1 MTSTTFLRRSVAVLA
16 SAGTT
21 AALALLPSAS
31 AHASVAGL
39 YAAAGNAGASY
50 TGTGGG
56 TCTLTSGSSSTESPV
71 KHFSKGTKSASADL
85 NATFTNSL
93 DSSDQVQVKGH
104 VDSTLTLH
112 KKHNDLTYYQLTVGG
127 TVSINHTT
135 TGSDC
140 RGEGDVLGEAQVTFT
155 EHKKGWFYFTRTTKQ
170 AHSLVE
176 FVLINVKT
184 DQVVSLDV
192 FQGDHSS
199 TTSRALLKP
208 GTYEIEQNEA
218 GITAGG
224 VGVFAKAG
232 PKSTKVKQ
240 TITLTGQFKPIK
252 H

>member
-1 MTSTTFLRRSVAVLA
+1 MTSTTFVRRSGAILA
-16 SAGTT
+16 SAGTA

-31 AHASVAGL
+31 ANAAVAGQ
-39 YAAAGNAGASY
+39 YAAAGNASATY

-56 TCTLTSGSSSTESPV
+56 TCDLSAGSSSSESPI
-71 KHFSKGTKSASADL
+71 KTFNHGTRSASADL

-93 DSSDQVQVKGH
+93 DSTDSVQVKGH

-112 KKHNDLTYYQLTVGG
+112 KKHGDLTGYQLTVGG
-127 TVSINHTT
+127 SISVNHTI
-135 TGSDC
+135 TGSQC
-140 RGEGDVLGEAQVTFT
+140 RGSGDVIGEAAVMFT

-170 AHSLVE
+170 PNTLVE
-176 FVLINVKT
+176 FVLINTKT

-192 FQGDHSS
+192 FEGSHSKV
-199 TTSRALLKP
+199 TSRAELKP

-218 GITAGG
+218 GITAGSTG
-224 VGVFAKAG
+224 VLKSQ
-232 PKSTKVKQ
+232 PRSTKAKQ